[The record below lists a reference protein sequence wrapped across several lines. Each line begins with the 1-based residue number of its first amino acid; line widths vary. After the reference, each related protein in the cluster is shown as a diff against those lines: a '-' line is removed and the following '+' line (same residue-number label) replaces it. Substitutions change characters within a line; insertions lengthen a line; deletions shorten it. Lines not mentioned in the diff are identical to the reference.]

1 MVNRMRDNIND
12 QTKKDKRTINDLQ
25 NTTQKATDRVTQTP
39 LKPGRTHVLWKGE
52 QFLLHI
58 CDP

>member
-1 MVNRMRDNIND
+1 MRDNIND

-39 LKPGRTHVLWKGE
+39 LKPGRIHVLWKGE